1 MDIKGKY
8 KKDVVS
14 FLDCTVEIQ
23 NRKLNQITF
32 DRDIPMIG
40 FFDIEDVDFTLKRY
54 YYKKNE
60 FPIKDYKY
68 ALRFRTK
75 EKTVKILLNLSC
87 IRYWIIKIYTGKTLI
102 QEKQVKIALLLLV
115 LTNVISFVTG
125 MYFKK

>member
-32 DRDIPMIG
+32 DSDIPMMG
-40 FFDIEDVDFTLKRY
+40 FFDIEDVDFTLNRY

-60 FPIKDYKY
+60 FHFTDYKY
-68 ALRFRTK
+68 ALRFRT
-75 EKTVKILLNLSC
+75 ENEAIKILLNLSW
-87 IRYWIIKIYTGKTLI
+87 IRYWLIKIYTGKTLI
-102 QEKQVKIALLLLV
+102 QEKQVKIALILLV
-115 LTNVISFVTG
+115 ITNVISFVIG
-125 MYFKK
+125 MCFKK